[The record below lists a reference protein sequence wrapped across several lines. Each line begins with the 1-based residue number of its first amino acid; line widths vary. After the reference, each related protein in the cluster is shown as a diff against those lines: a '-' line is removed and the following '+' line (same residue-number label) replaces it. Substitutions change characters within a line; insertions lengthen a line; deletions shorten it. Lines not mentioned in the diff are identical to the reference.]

1 MISSTVLSVI
11 ASFCVR
17 IVISARRLRVYAV
30 PKLERACFRRVLISY
45 TLGIP
50 KMLGQHRPQNTPA
63 MADMRKNGGLSVA
76 DLELECHS
84 KAA

>member
-1 MISSTVLSVI
+1 M
-11 ASFCVR
+11 
-17 IVISARRLRVYAV
+17 ISARRLRVYAV

-63 MADMRKNGGLSVA
+63 MADTRKNGGLSVA

>member
-1 MISSTVLSVI
+1 M
-11 ASFCVR
+11 
-17 IVISARRLRVYAV
+17 ISARRLRVYAI
-30 PKLERACFRRVLISY
+30 PRLKRTYFRRGLLSY
-45 TLGIP
+45 TLGVP

-63 MADMRKNGGLSVA
+63 MADTRKNGGLSVA